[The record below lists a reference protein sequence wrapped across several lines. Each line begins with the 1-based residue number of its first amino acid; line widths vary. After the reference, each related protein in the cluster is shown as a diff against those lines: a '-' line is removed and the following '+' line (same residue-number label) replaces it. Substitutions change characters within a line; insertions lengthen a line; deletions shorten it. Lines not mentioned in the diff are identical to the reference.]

1 MLTNPAYHAII
12 VSLASGLLVLAFL
25 AITLRAFVLPG
36 DRSLLARLSGN
47 AETVALWAASLGLG
61 FFLLSMILGFQLRPL
76 EAFMNSPIS
85 KNKILA
91 SFIAMSFWGSFL
103 LIKGL
108 CRECVWTEP
117 VLKSAYWLAAL
128 GGVLFLLV
136 VNSVGGSIAGI
147 PSGFEQIVA
156 ALGIP
161 TRQTYYLPSWG
172 VWLLL
177 IGSVTVLAVGI
188 AGGLK
193 HRRQA
198 ARVRSH
204 AM

>member
-1 MLTNPAYHAII
+1 MLANPAYHAIV
-12 VSLASGLLVLAFL
+12 VSLASGLLVFAFL

-36 DRSLLARLSGN
+36 DHNLPARLSLN
-47 AETVALWAASLGLG
+47 AETVALWAAAAGLAFFVLAMVLG
-61 FFLLSMILGFQLRPL
+61 FALRPL

-91 SFIAMSFWGSFL
+91 SVIAMSFWGSFL
-103 LIKGL
+103 VIKGL

-117 VLKSAYWLAAL
+117 VLKSAYWLAAF

-161 TRQTYYLPSWG
+161 TRQTYYLPIWG
-172 VWLLL
+172 IWLLL
-177 IGSVTVLAVGI
+177 IGSITVLAVGVV
-188 AGGLK
+188 GGLRR
-193 HRRQA
+193 RRQPDRPA
-198 ARVRSH
+198 ITV
-204 AM
+204 